1 MNLIIL
7 FYILSCMVMFTD
19 NKKACLEIWCDL
31 YRDDEE
37 GDGEG
42 DDDDPLS
49 RRRKKKK

>member
-1 MNLIIL
+1 MNLIIF
-7 FYILSCMVMFTD
+7 FYILSCMVMFT
-19 NKKACLEIWCDL
+19 NKKQACLKIWCDL
-31 YRDDEE
+31 HRDDEE